1 MSELSPAQPTIPDHL
16 RAIVN
21 EVEETLKDVAIK
33 PLSSFFV
40 GTVAAMSGV
49 LFGFDASIAAAV
61 GGSVNTFFGLESAPL
76 LQGLWVAAVPLGALI
91 GALFGGKVSDR
102 FGRKKGLIFNAF
114 LFIAGIALAAVS
126 PGFWVFV
133 VARLMMGL
141 AIGNSAVITPM
152 YMAEVA
158 PPESR
163 GRILFMYQLSI
174 VVGILFSFLVGVAV
188 DASIKDTAL
197 NWRVMLAIGLIPAFI
212 FLFGMFKMPQSPRW
226 LIENQFLR
234 EAHHVLM
241 RMMGREEARSTF
253 CDIHE
258 AAARKTSVNL
268 KACFGKLILPVMLLG
283 FFLQFFQQ
291 STGINA
297 DMYFGP
303 QIFSQGGFSASAAM
317 WAQVA
322 MGLVNLIATVVSIF
336 LVDKLGRRKLMF
348 IGVSGIIIMLGAQS
362 YLFHRYEK
370 FQQTAPAES
379 RAVTTTD
386 NAGQRPVL
394 PNAGSAVTH
403 EQTTDHREIAL
414 AIASSRNVSQAMHA
428 AVEGKSVSVPADAQ
442 ASAPTSPAGVTTPAL
457 PATPGKPPA
466 ITYWIFASIL
476 LYIVFFAISAGPLC
490 WLMIS
495 EIFPIRFR
503 GIGMSIAVAA
513 NWLVDYFVSQL
524 FPVMKDGLGMSFTFL
539 IYAAFTAV
547 GLALAIRFLPE
558 TRGVPLEK
566 IEENIYAGKPLR
578 RIGL

>member
-1 MSELSPAQPTIPDHL
+1 
-16 RAIVN
+16 
-21 EVEETLKDVAIK
+21 
-33 PLSSFFV
+33 
-40 GTVAAMSGV
+40 
-49 LFGFDASIAAAV
+49 
-61 GGSVNTFFGLESAPL
+61 
-76 LQGLWVAAVPLGALI
+76 
-91 GALFGGKVSDR
+91 
-102 FGRKKGLIFNAF
+102 
-114 LFIAGIALAAVS
+114 
-126 PGFWVFV
+126 
-133 VARLMMGL
+133 
-141 AIGNSAVITPM
+141 
-152 YMAEVA
+152 
-158 PPESR
+158 
-163 GRILFMYQLSI
+163 
-174 VVGILFSFLVGVAV
+174 VGVVV
-188 DASIKDTAL
+188 DASIKDVAM
-197 NWRVMLAIGLIPAFI
+197 NWRVMLGIGLIPAFI
-212 FLFGMFKMPQSPRW
+212 FLFGMLKMPNSPRW
-226 LIENQFLR
+226 LIENKYLKD
-234 EAHHVLM
+234 AHQVLL

-258 AAARKTSVNL
+258 AAARKTSVNI

-322 MGLVNLIATVVSIF
+322 MGLVNLIATIVSIF

-348 IGVSGIIIMLGAQS
+348 IGVTGIIIMLGAQS

-370 FQQTAPAES
+370 FQQAAAPEAQ
-379 RAVTTTD
+379 AITTTD
-386 NAGQRPVL
+386 SAGQRHTL

-403 EQTTDHREIAL
+403 EQTADTREA
-414 AIASSRNVSQAMHA
+414 
-428 AVEGKSVSVPADAQ
+428 AQ
-442 ASAPTSPAGVTTPAL
+442 AGTAVK
-457 PATPGKPPA
+457 PGKPPA

-476 LYIVFFAISAGPLC
+476 LYIICFAISAGPLC

-503 GIGMSIAVAA
+503 GIGMSVAVAA

-539 IYAAFTAV
+539 IYAGFTAV

-578 RIGL
+578 HIGR